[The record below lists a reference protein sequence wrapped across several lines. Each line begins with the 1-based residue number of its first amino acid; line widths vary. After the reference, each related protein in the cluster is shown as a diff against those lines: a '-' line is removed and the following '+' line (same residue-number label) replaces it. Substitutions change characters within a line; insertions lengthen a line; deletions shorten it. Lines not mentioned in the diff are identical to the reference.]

1 MKRSQPQSF
10 NGFSTWVE
18 KIEHLGNFD
27 PGCFRLVKGRF
38 KNIDVNKPV
47 PSTDQ
52 IM

>member
-18 KIEHLGNFD
+18 KIEHLGSSD
-27 PGCFRLVKGRF
+27 PGCFHLVKGHF
-38 KNIDVNKPV
+38 KNTDVNKPV